1 MTQKSSINDEPKFDS
16 FSVEIGKRIRQ
27 ARIDSNLNQ
36 TELAEMLHKKQT
48 SISEIERG
56 KIEITASTLLRL
68 AFGLEKP
75 VSYFFPKW
83 IHSRVQP
90 EKISALQAELLSF
103 AKKLKDHDL
112 QRIIIQVR
120 ALALQDDRQ
129 YNEFLDAA
137 ESDIDPGDV

>member
-1 MTQKSSINDEPKFDS
+1 MSQNVSVSDDQKFDS
-16 FSVEIGKRIRQ
+16 FAAEIGKRIRQ
-27 ARIDSNLNQ
+27 ARVDANLNQ

-68 AFGLEKP
+68 AIGLEKP

-103 AKKLKDHDL
+103 AKKLNDEDL
-112 QRIIIQVR
+112 QKIIIQVR
-120 ALALQDDRQ
+120 ALALQDEKQ
-129 YNEFLDAA
+129 YYEFLSDD
-137 ESDIDPGDV
+137 SGDIDSGDV

>member
-1 MTQKSSINDEPKFDS
+1 MIKNSSVTDDQKFDS

-27 ARIDSNLNQ
+27 ARVDANLNQ

-68 AFGLEKP
+68 AFSLEKP

-103 AKKLKDHDL
+103 AMKLKNEDL

-120 ALALQDDRQ
+120 ALALQDERQ
-129 YNEFLDAA
+129 YYEFIEDS
-137 ESDIDPGDV
+137 ERDIDPGDV